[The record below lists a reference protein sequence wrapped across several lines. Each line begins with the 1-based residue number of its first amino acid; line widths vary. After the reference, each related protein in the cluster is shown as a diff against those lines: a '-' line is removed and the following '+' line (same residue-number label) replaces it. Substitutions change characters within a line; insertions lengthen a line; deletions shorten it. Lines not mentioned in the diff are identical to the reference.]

1 MGQGVN
7 HFSRGAAVVQWPS
20 KSLFGRFIMFKTIW
34 VFLPRKVAV
43 GQKRVVDVGKITK
56 KREEI
61 DSTSCI
67 KIFVPGMEL
76 EFTKNDIT
84 SVQVKCCFMT
94 KTKHC
99 QRKCYVVSIFN
110 ITRLWKNVKSRFVPP
125 EKRLWKKENTPSIPQ
140 SPPLRPSS

>member
-1 MGQGVN
+1 
-7 HFSRGAAVVQWPS
+7 
-20 KSLFGRFIMFKTIW
+20 MFKTIW

-43 GQKRVVDVGKITK
+43 GQKRVDVGKITK

-76 EFTKNDIT
+76 EFTKNDIP

-94 KTKHC
+94 K
-99 QRKCYVVSIFN
+99 QSIVSE
-110 ITRLWKNVKSRFVPP
+110 NVMSFRS
-125 EKRLWKKENTPSIPQ
+125 LT
-140 SPPLRPSS
+140 

>member
-43 GQKRVVDVGKITK
+43 GQKRVDVGKITK

-84 SVQVKCCFMT
+84 SVQVKCCFVT

-99 QRKCYVVSIFN
+99 QRKCHVVSIFN
-110 ITRLWKNVKSRFVPP
+110 ITRL
-125 EKRLWKKENTPSIPQ
+125 
-140 SPPLRPSS
+140 